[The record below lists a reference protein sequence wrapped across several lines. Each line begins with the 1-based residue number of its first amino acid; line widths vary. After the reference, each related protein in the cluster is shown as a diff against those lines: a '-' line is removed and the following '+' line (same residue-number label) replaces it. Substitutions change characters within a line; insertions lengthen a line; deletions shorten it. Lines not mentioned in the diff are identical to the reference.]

1 MSGKD
6 PELSR
11 LGEAL
16 SNARSAY
23 AAAKKV
29 TDEAKARLNETGSRI
44 QTFNAK
50 ITELKKG
57 IDSEYNA
64 MRSERAGGDRDAA
77 DEHRSMA
84 QSMQEKLTEIYESK
98 KSCFGELD
106 EARAA
111 FNKALDS
118 QKILRDKVQEAWD
131 GFNARLEYLKE
142 ENAKE
147 QAKYNRLVYNVK
159 KVLPIA
165 KEVNQIVLE
174 TYEYL
179 ETLPDKKA
187 RSAHM
192 KKVESEIYEK
202 YKPRMKKLS
211 YSQGKLL
218 IKLVNRECNS
228 SSYEIVQ
235 AFMGSI
241 RAGFWQAFAWA
252 FGASLKKEYDAEGTD
267 RLTERVILLVES
279 GQL

>member
-1 MSGKD
+1 MWLVPILSVILLPMNVRPLLIWLLSCGPLCAGAQHD
-6 PELSR
+6 NTLRPEDR
-11 LGEAL
+11 MVDMD
-16 SNARSAY
+16 NPTFVPTV
-23 AAAKKV
+23 KV
-29 TDEAKARLNETGSRI
+29 G
-44 QTFNAK
+44 
-50 ITELKKG
+50 
-57 IDSEYNA
+57 
-64 MRSERAGGDRDAA
+64 
-77 DEHRSMA
+77 
-84 QSMQEKLTEIYESK
+84 
-98 KSCFGELD
+98 
-106 EARAA
+106 
-111 FNKALDS
+111 KALLDGDS
-118 QKILRDKVQEAWD
+118 VLFMQMNKV
-131 GFNARLEYLKE
+131 YVYP
-142 ENAKE
+142 
-147 QAKYNRLVYNVK
+147 QAEFKNERQRKAYNRLVYNVK

>member
-1 MSGKD
+1 MAVGSGEMWPVPILSVILLPMNVRPLLIWLLSCGPLCAGAQND
-6 PELSR
+6 NTLRPEDR
-11 LGEAL
+11 MVDMD
-16 SNARSAY
+16 NPTFVPTV
-23 AAAKKV
+23 KV
-29 TDEAKARLNETGSRI
+29 G
-44 QTFNAK
+44 
-50 ITELKKG
+50 
-57 IDSEYNA
+57 
-64 MRSERAGGDRDAA
+64 
-77 DEHRSMA
+77 
-84 QSMQEKLTEIYESK
+84 
-98 KSCFGELD
+98 
-106 EARAA
+106 
-111 FNKALDS
+111 KALLDGDS
-118 QKILRDKVQEAWD
+118 VLFMQMNKV
-131 GFNARLEYLKE
+131 YVYP
-142 ENAKE
+142 
-147 QAKYNRLVYNVK
+147 QAEFKNERQRKAYNRLVYNVK

-267 RLTERVILLVES
+267 RVILLVES